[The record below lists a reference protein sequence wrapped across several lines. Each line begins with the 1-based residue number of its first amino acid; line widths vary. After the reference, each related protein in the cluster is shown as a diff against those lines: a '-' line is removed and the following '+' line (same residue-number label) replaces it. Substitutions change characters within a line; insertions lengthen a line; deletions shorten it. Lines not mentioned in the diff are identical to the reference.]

1 MLAEKRSSGR
11 GSFYASGR
19 HVAANFAPGPE
30 AETDGRATGW
40 GPSLRL
46 SPATSRLALGQRRR
60 GALLDG
66 GFCTPLA
73 ADFAPGPKVGA
84 GARYWMGLLCAFH
97 RHLWAWPGGGTLL
110 HEGFSSPFATDFSR
124 PGREVQVGGALIEGG
139 FSAPFGAD
147 FGSPWDWRGDR
158 T

>member
-1 MLAEKRSSGR
+1 MGTFTASLAGD
-11 GSFYASGR
+11 
-19 HVAANFAPGPE
+19 FAPGPG
-30 AETDGRATGW
+30 AEEKGCAIGW
-40 GPSLRL
+40 GFLYASGCRLRAWPESGCRSALLDGASLRL
-46 SPATSRLALGQRRR
+46 SPPSLGLARRR
-60 GALLDG
+60 
-66 GFCTPLA
+66 
-73 ADFAPGPKVGA
+73 
-84 GARYWMGLLCAFH
+84 R
-97 RHLWAWPGGGTLL
+97 GTLL